1 MTLPQLLQKI
11 LELLPRLTWCK
22 TDSKIVSGGTV
33 TPVKT
38 ARYPPKK
45 GEMDKLM
52 LKFIFY
58 SFGILAAQQSTKPY
72 DLSDSLRSVG

>member
-1 MTLPQLLQKI
+1 M
-11 LELLPRLTWCK
+11 
-22 TDSKIVSGGTV
+22 SGGTV